1 MYKSQNPHPGS
12 IATEPS
18 DIATGTI
25 PRHEAAGT
33 IPRHE
38 AAGTIPRHEAAGT
51 IPRHG
56 VAGQHYRKHPPKTE
70 VNMKVNNTIYSIATD
85 ITW

>member
-18 DIATGTI
+18 DIAT
-25 PRHEAAGT
+25 GT

>member
-18 DIATGTI
+18 DIAT
-25 PRHEAAGT
+25 
-33 IPRHE
+33 
-38 AAGTIPRHEAAGT
+38 GTIPRHEAAGT